1 MPTEFAGEEDMTIFV
16 SKADYDAYADDLHA
30 LNASGDA
37 YLTGKPLFYNSI
49 AVEWLPQMPTGKA
62 FMSPKKNLVFAAST
76 GSMNIETARNAKAA
90 GYDIIM
96 NFHADFGYFTGKA
109 VVFAS

>member
-1 MPTEFAGEEDMTIFV
+1 MPA
-16 SKADYDAYADDLHA
+16 A
-30 LNASGDA
+30 
-37 YLTGKPLFYNSI
+37 
-49 AVEWLPQMPTGKA
+49 KA

-76 GSMNIETARNAKAA
+76 GSMNIETERNARAA

-109 VVFAS
+109 VVYAYTA